1 MQPIDFKVY
10 EIQRVGSTPVK
21 HPRAASNSA
30 KHLQVDSGSPCFQKM
45 PRQQERAG
53 CAEKQ
58 RHCKNAAI
66 TILARTR
73 GFMNAYRLAARLQ
86 TKLCI
91 LLQPL
96 EDARHEPAKS
106 ERTLKHWN
114 PQTSELTHDKYID
127 SYNAAIF
134 PAKRVEMSWTYLN
147 VSYTMQSMHACLH
160 QTGKQTY
167 TKYKM
172 IKYDSDAIYSTCLYS
187 SIQHTHSNQ
196 SQWNVSVLQH
206 VDKVP
211 QQHWTD
217 WHTAKIHILI
227 RCASCHDWQFVQIGI
242 NSRLTK
248 CACIPHVWPGCFLE
262 GQDSSLCTDWVSLN
276 VALTEVSAVS
286 HCFHSHKW
294 AV

>member
-1 MQPIDFKVY
+1 MKF
-10 EIQRVGSTPVK
+10 
-21 HPRAASNSA
+21 
-30 KHLQVDSGSPCFQKM
+30 SGSGQLLSNIRGLRVILLSICKWIVAHLVFQKM

-53 CAEKQ
+53 CTEKQ

-160 QTGKQTY
+160 QTGKQHTQNIKWSNMTVMRY
-167 TKYKM
+167 TQLVYTQ
-172 IKYDSDAIYSTCLYS
+172 AYS
-187 SIQHTHSNQ
+187 
-196 SQWNVSVLQH
+196 
-206 VDKVP
+206 
-211 QQHWTD
+211 
-217 WHTAKIHILI
+217 ILI
-227 RCASCHDWQFVQIGI
+227 QIKVSGTSAFSACRQGSTAAL
-242 NSRLTK
+242 NRLAYSEDSYPDSMRKLPRLT
-248 CACIPHVWPGCFLE
+248 IRPNR
-262 GQDSSLCTDWVSLN
+262 D
-276 VALTEVSAVS
+276 
-286 HCFHSHKW
+286 
-294 AV
+294 

>member
-1 MQPIDFKVY
+1 MKF
-10 EIQRVGSTPVK
+10 
-21 HPRAASNSA
+21 
-30 KHLQVDSGSPCFQKM
+30 SGSGQLLSNIRGLRVILLSICKWIVAHLVFQKM

-66 TILARTR
+66 TILVRTR

-160 QTGKQTY
+160 QTGKQSTQNIKWSNMTVMLY
-167 TKYKM
+167 TQLVYTQ
-172 IKYDSDAIYSTCLYS
+172 AYS
-187 SIQHTHSNQ
+187 
-196 SQWNVSVLQH
+196 
-206 VDKVP
+206 
-211 QQHWTD
+211 
-217 WHTAKIHILI
+217 ILI
-227 RCASCHDWQFVQIGI
+227 QIKVSGTSALSACRQGSTAAL
-242 NSRLTK
+242 NRLAYSEDSYPDSMRKLPRLT
-248 CACIPHVWPGCFLE
+248 IRPNRG
-262 GQDSSLCTDWVSLN
+262 
-276 VALTEVSAVS
+276 
-286 HCFHSHKW
+286 
-294 AV
+294 

>member
-1 MQPIDFKVY
+1 MKF
-10 EIQRVGSTPVK
+10 
-21 HPRAASNSA
+21 
-30 KHLQVDSGSPCFQKM
+30 SGSGQLLSNIRGLRVILLSICKWIVAHLVFQKM

-134 PAKRVEMSWTYLN
+134 PAKRVEMS
-147 VSYTMQSMHACLH
+147 
-160 QTGKQTY
+160 
-167 TKYKM
+167 
-172 IKYDSDAIYSTCLYS
+172 
-187 SIQHTHSNQ
+187 
-196 SQWNVSVLQH
+196 
-206 VDKVP
+206 
-211 QQHWTD
+211 
-217 WHTAKIHILI
+217 
-227 RCASCHDWQFVQIGI
+227 
-242 NSRLTK
+242 
-248 CACIPHVWPGCFLE
+248 
-262 GQDSSLCTDWVSLN
+262 
-276 VALTEVSAVS
+276 
-286 HCFHSHKW
+286 
-294 AV
+294 